1 MMNKEELK
9 SALSFL
15 YRQGEAIGM
24 ELYLILKTATGLEL
38 RLADFGD
45 GQLPI
50 DIKTGFLKYIKGR
63 TIDND
68 EAEVKPLSDFD
79 TSNTTIHNYDLE
91 GLPIGLEIINSNLS
105 DDQNIDT
112 FNFNQDSLKDV
123 KAFLVKLS
131 STSESIVLYKNHSH
145 LNLLHQKNGMFFGK
159 HNDKF
164 EKLQDDILRFSFT
177 IDFLKIGNEI
187 FVYDTNCLQR
197 EFNFDS
203 ILINNAQTRIT
214 ELGQLNFVDNIG
226 ELTTFAN
233 NKKGAKKVLNLNRQS
248 PVLSMQFSEIKTFIE
263 GNEFLRRR
271 FRFNS
276 EGTMLHLDTA
286 KSKEYF
292 INLMNDNYLTSELT
306 SIHYNSPVKRNM
318 TEDDELANS
327 DTNNGERAVVAAS
340 SN

>member
-1 MMNKEELK
+1 MNKDELK

-15 YRQGEAIGM
+15 YRPEETIGM
-24 ELYLILKTATGLEL
+24 ELYLIMNTPTGLEL
-38 RLADFGD
+38 RIADFGD

-50 DIKTGFLKYIKGR
+50 DIKNGFLKYIKGR
-63 TIDND
+63 TIDNN
-68 EAEVKPLSDFD
+68 EAEVKPLSEFD
-79 TSNTTIHNYDLE
+79 NSNITIHNYDFE
-91 GLPIGLEIINSNLS
+91 GLPLGLEIINSNLS
-105 DDQNIDT
+105 EDEDIDT

-131 STSESIVLYKNHSH
+131 SVSENIVLYKNHSH
-145 LNLLHQKNGMFFGK
+145 LNLLHQKNGVFFGK

-177 IDFLKIGNEI
+177 IDFLKVGEEI
-187 FVYDTNCLQR
+187 FVYDTKCLER
-197 EFNFDS
+197 EFNFDN

-214 ELGQLNFVDNIG
+214 ELMELNFVDNID
-226 ELTTFAN
+226 ELTIFAN

-263 GNEFLRRR
+263 GNEYLRRR
-271 FRFNS
+271 FRFNI

-306 SIHYNSPVKRNM
+306 SIHYNSPVKNNM
-318 TEDDELANS
+318 IEDDELANN
-327 DTNNGERAVVAAS
+327 DLNNQERVENVTS
-340 SN
+340 YN